1 MPGKGFQH
9 LARLLSRFT
18 VTLIAFGI
26 AVGIAPPVLAQALS
40 DQALRAR
47 GRTGVDLLMDGKL
60 DESIAVF
67 REIQQADPQS
77 PLGDV
82 LEANALWWTIY
93 YSTGNL
99 TDPDVFIANNKS
111 AIANDAAFEKL
122 VNSALAKSEAK
133 IKANKDVARSHLYA
147 GMAWGLR
154 GRLAA
159 LRDKRLATASAAK
172 KMRAS
177 LLEATRLD
185 PNLTDAYAGLGNYN
199 YYVDTLSAIV
209 KVLGFFIGLPG
220 GDRTEG
226 LKQLELCA
234 AKGELARVE
243 AKFYLAKN
251 LSRPNER
258 QFERSAQLF
267 RELAREYPSNGLFP
281 MMVASLQCR
290 MGHAEPCESGYRAVL
305 KQTAQRM
312 SEADVSLHRA
322 ARAALLR
329 RGLKIE

>member
-1 MPGKGFQH
+1 MLPHRVPIRILSALIALATASGWALPACAQAPNGQAI
-9 LARLLSRFT
+9 LAR
-18 VTLIAFGI
+18 A
-26 AVGIAPPVLAQALS
+26 
-40 DQALRAR
+40 
-47 GRTGVDLLMDGKL
+47 RTGVDLLMDGEL

-67 REIQQADPQS
+67 REIQKSDPQS

-82 LEANALWWTIY
+82 LEANALWWKIY

-111 AIANDAAFEKL
+111 ATPNDAAFEKL
-122 VNSALAKSEAK
+122 VSSAISKSEARV
-133 IKANKDVARSHLYA
+133 KANQDVARSQLYA

-159 LRDKRLATASAAK
+159 LRDRRLATASAAK

-177 LLEATRLD
+177 LLEAARLD
-185 PNLTDAYAGLGNYN
+185 SSLADADAGLGNYN

-209 KVLGFFIGLPG
+209 KVLGFFIGLPS
-220 GDRTEG
+220 GDRAEG

-234 AKGELARVE
+234 AKGELARAE

-258 QFERSAQLF
+258 QFERSVQLF
-267 RELAREYPSNGLFP
+267 GELARQYPSNALWP
-281 MMVASLQCR
+281 MMVASLHCR
-290 MGHAEPCESGYRAVL
+290 MGHIEPCESGYRGVL
-305 KQTAQRM
+305 KQSSQRM

-322 ARAALLR
+322 ARAALQR
-329 RGLKIE
+329 RHPGMKFD

>member
-1 MPGKGFQH
+1 MLPLRVPIRTLSAL
-9 LARLLSRFT
+9 LAL
-18 VTLIAFGI
+18 GM
-26 AVGIAPPVLAQALS
+26 AVASASSALAQAPS

-47 GRTGVDLLMDGKL
+47 ARTGVDLLMDGKV

-67 REIQQADPQS
+67 REIQEADPKS
-77 PLGDV
+77 PLGDS
-82 LEANALWWTIY
+82 LEANALWWKIY

-99 TDPDVFIANNKS
+99 TDPDVFIADNRS
-111 AIANDAAFEKL
+111 ATAHDAAFEKL
-122 VNSALAKSEAK
+122 IDSALTKTEAK
-133 IKANKDVARSHLYA
+133 IKANQDVARNYLNA
-147 GMAWGLR
+147 GIAWGLR

-159 LRDKRLATASAAK
+159 LRDQRLATARASK

-209 KVLGFFIGLPG
+209 KLLGFFIGLPG
-220 GDRTEG
+220 GDRAEG
-226 LKQLELCA
+226 LRQLELCA
-234 AKGELARVE
+234 AKGELARAE

-267 RELAREYPSNGLFP
+267 GELEREYPSNALWP
-281 MMVASLQCR
+281 MMVASLHCR
-290 MGHAEPCESGYRAVL
+290 MGHVEPCESGYRAVL
-305 KQTAQRM
+305 KQTLQRM
-312 SEADVSLHRA
+312 SVADVSLHRA
-322 ARAALLR
+322 AREALQR
-329 RGLKIE
+329 RHPGMKIE